1 MRYKVIKSFINDID
15 SFIRLKKG
23 ERVYPKSIYEDN
35 EKWPNWIYCKK
46 LGSEEAGWVP
56 LQILEKEGA
65 TAVVK
70 EDYSAIEMNV
80 VEGEVVNG
88 LKRLNGW
95 IWCIRD
101 DGKEGWIPE
110 ENLSIIDCDFEKLY
124 NEGLSATF
132 KGWNF
137 SYLDKRMITVDKM
150 PWNYRHAVEKHL
162 VKATCLLDMGTGG
175 GEFLASLPNLPKNTY
190 ATESYRPNIPIAKR
204 RLEPLGI
211 EVKEF
216 EDDRNLPFEDDVFDL
231 VINRHDSYHPQELI
245 RIMKES
251 GTFITQ
257 QVGELDNVKLNHFFD
272 NHSRDDNNW
281 CLNSAVSDLEK
292 AGFAILSKKE
302 AFLKTLF
309 TDIAAVVYYLK
320 VIQWQIPGIELDSPL
335 VIEKLKRLHEIII
348 EKGSFETK
356 QHRFIIIAK
365 TP

>member
-95 IWCIRD
+95 IWCIKD

-162 VKATCLLDMGTGG
+162 VKATCLLDMGTV
-175 GEFLASLPNLPKNTY
+175 EVNFLLRYLTFPKIPMQQNRIDQIFPLPKEGSNRW
-190 ATESYRPNIPIAKR
+190 ALRLKSLKMTEIYPLKTMFSILLLTGTIPIIHK
-204 RLEPLGI
+204 
-211 EVKEF
+211 
-216 EDDRNLPFEDDVFDL
+216 NL
-231 VINRHDSYHPQELI
+231 
-245 RIMKES
+245 
-251 GTFITQ
+251 
-257 QVGELDNVKLNHFFD
+257 
-272 NHSRDDNNW
+272 
-281 CLNSAVSDLEK
+281 
-292 AGFAILSKKE
+292 
-302 AFLKTLF
+302 
-309 TDIAAVVYYLK
+309 
-320 VIQWQIPGIELDSPL
+320 
-335 VIEKLKRLHEIII
+335 
-348 EKGSFETK
+348 
-356 QHRFIIIAK
+356 
-365 TP
+365 